1 MTQAVLKPHDQ
12 LTHDEFTAI
21 SKAVHEFEALWRQTR
36 QSAIEP
42 FLPGIGE
49 PLRLRLLIELL
60 RIDQEHRWERAE
72 RRLLEQYLQDWPELE
87 SQPAAIQELLDAEC
101 LTRFCLCE
109 PNEKTSQAS
118 GGLTPNGTRF
128 VSGLALAAGN
138 SSEIV
143 DPESPVASAKPL
155 KASAIGLTPPRSP
168 ADHSMR
174 PDFDSVPTRDELRRR
189 FPQFADAVDLDRLRA
204 TALAE
209 KGEASTAKAGNEATL
224 ITIKSPQ
231 VGDEID
237 LPPTTSFPPKSETSA
252 VLAAR
257 RIGLLTGKQF
267 GRYEVRRMVGSGGMG
282 AVYEAR
288 DTQLERIVALKIPR
302 GELVNDPVILQRFL
316 NEARAA
322 GAIRHPHICPIYDVG
337 KIDGQHFITMPLV

>member
-1 MTQAVLKPHDQ
+1 MTQAVLRPHAE

-36 QSAIEP
+36 NPAIGS
-42 FLPGIGE
+42 FLPEIGD

-60 RIDQEHRWERAE
+60 RIDQEHRWERGE
-72 RRLLEQYLQDWPELE
+72 HRLLEQYLQNWPELAE
-87 SQPAAIQELLDAEC
+87 QPAAIQELLDAEC
-101 LTRFCLCE
+101 LTRFCLE
-109 PNEKTSQAS
+109 
-118 GGLTPNGTRF
+118 
-128 VSGLALAAGN
+128 
-138 SSEIV
+138 
-143 DPESPVASAKPL
+143 ES
-155 KASAIGLTPPRSP
+155 
-168 ADHSMR
+168 
-174 PDFDSVPTRDELRRR
+174 PTRDELRRR

-209 KGEASTAKAGNEATL
+209 KGEASTAKAGGNDATM
-224 ITIKSPQ
+224 IGVKPQ
-231 VGDEID
+231 VGDE
-237 LPPTTSFPPKSETSA
+237 LPATSSFPAKSETSA

-267 GRYEVRRMVGSGGMG
+267 GRYEVRRLVGTGGMG

-288 DTQLERIVALKIPR
+288 DTQLDRIVALKIPR

-322 GAIRHPHICPIYDVG
+322 GAIRHPNICPIYDVG
-337 KIDGQHFITMPLV
+337 QLDG